1 MLPLAVI
8 PWLDPEYLLSAFG
21 PWAVLGVCVLVF
33 AETGL
38 LIGFLFPGDTLL
50 IITGILAAT
59 NPDAL
64 GMPIWLIAILIS
76 IAAFAGG
83 ELGYL
88 IGHKVGPR
96 IFERRESGLF
106 SVANVNRTNAFF
118 ERFGPTAVIIARF
131 VPIVRTFAPIMAG
144 VAHMSYRRYSLF
156 NAIGAVV
163 WGMGI
168 TLLGFGIGHI
178 PPVADFVSS
187 YIDLILLG
195 AVLATVIPIAGHYFH
210 GVHQAKKAE
219 AEGES
224 EPADP
229 PAASDLPG
237 RSPGA

>member
-219 AEGES
+219 GES